1 MTNLNL
7 LVLGASGN
15 TGRRLVEMALARGHQ
30 VTAIVRATAILPD
43 RDGLRVVIGDVLD
56 PTILKE
62 ASYSVDAVVSC
73 LGIRKENPSDP
84 WSRLISPE
92 DFTERSAQ
100 LALDA
105 MKLNGIK
112 RLVAISSA
120 GIGDSWSSVDPDL
133 QHVIETSNVG
143 KIFQDL
149 NKMEEALTK
158 SGLDT
163 LALRP
168 VAVVDGEV
176 SGRAGLVERFDK
188 GSKIMTG
195 DIAKWIL
202 DAVERPEAFRSRHEM
217 IGTVSPDPAAL

>member
-15 TGRRLVEMALARGHQ
+15 TGRRFVEMALARGHQ
-30 VTAIVRATAILPD
+30 VTALVRPTAQLPGK
-43 RDGLRVVIGDVLD
+43 DGLNIIFGDVLN
-56 PTILKE
+56 PQTLRQ
-62 ASYSVDAVVSC
+62 ASHGMDAVVSC

-92 DFTERSAQ
+92 DFTERSAR

-112 RLVAISSA
+112 RFVAISSA
-120 GIGDSWSSVDPDL
+120 GIGDSWSSVEPDL
-133 QHVIETSNVG
+133 QHVIETSNVA
-143 KIFQDL
+143 KIFLDL
-149 NKMEEALTK
+149 NNMEEALTE

-168 VAVVDGEV
+168 VAVVDGEA
-176 SGRAGLVERFDK
+176 SGRAGLVDHFNR

-195 DIAKWIL
+195 DIAKWML
-202 DAVERPEAFRSRHEM
+202 DAVERPKAFCSRHEM
-217 IGTVSPDPAAL
+217 IGTVQSESDAI